1 MSIEATP
8 SKSNRSLPLKIAR
21 HVVSVQNFGR
31 ENQTSTNHVVAL
43 SPKEFSASTPDQKEG
58 REKGDSEVIG
68 SPSTHLTFKID
79 QEDQGQGPGVPRMV
93 PSFQAYLPW
102 GLLVAS
108 CTHSFLKASHT
119 HCVPTPP
126 PPPEGPIIQLRI
138 IRKWVLAEER
148 SSLSVD
154 SGCPI
159 LGGRGGLG
167 LASDVQSSVD
177 KDAPVYRHYFCSLPR
192 SSVLWPVREPLF
204 PLFFC
209 F

>member
-1 MSIEATP
+1 MWLVCRALEG
-8 SKSNRSLPLKIAR
+8 K
-21 HVVSVQNFGR
+21 
-31 ENQTSTNHVVAL
+31 NQTSTNHVVAL
-43 SPKEFSASTPDQKEG
+43 SPPPKEFSASTPDQKEG

-79 QEDQGQGPGVPRMV
+79 QEDQGQGPGVTQME

-108 CTHSFLKASHT
+108 CTRSFLKASHT
-119 HCVPTPP
+119 HCVSPPTP

-154 SGCPI
+154 AGCPI
-159 LGGRGGLG
+159 LGGRRGLG
-167 LASDVQSSVD
+167 LASAVQSSVD
-177 KDAPVYRHYFCSLPR
+177 KDAPVYRHYFCSLPW
-192 SSVLWPVREPLF
+192 SSILWPVRGPLF